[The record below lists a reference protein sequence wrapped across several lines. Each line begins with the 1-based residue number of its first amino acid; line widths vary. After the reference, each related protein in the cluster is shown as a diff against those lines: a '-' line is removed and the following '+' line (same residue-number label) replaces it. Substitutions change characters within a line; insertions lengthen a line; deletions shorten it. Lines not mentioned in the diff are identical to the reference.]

1 MRITFCTLGCK
12 LNFAESSAIGKA
24 LLGLGHVRAKQGET
38 ADVVVLN
45 TCSVT
50 DAADHKGRQAIHRL
64 RRQHPQAVLI
74 VTGCYAALKGQ
85 EIMAMPE
92 VDYVV
97 GANEKDRVVEIVER
111 LDEGCSLD
119 EGLRIKDERRNS
131 ADSDFSAP
139 NTAGEA
145 PASSVIAGE
154 DACAPG
160 QSAGETPASPGALQ
174 HGAAWRPH
182 LLEGD
187 TRQESFFP
195 ACSWDDRTRC
205 FLKVQDG
212 CNYFCTYCTIPL
224 ARGRSRNASIADI
237 VAQAEQALRDGAR
250 EIVLTGVNIGDF
262 GRSTSERF
270 IDLLRALDAL
280 DEGLRIKD
288 ERLNSSDLDV
298 SASNVHTAGET
309 PASPLPPCPLPPS
322 SQAVRG
328 SVPASPVG
336 SPSSCV
342 LHPVFDYRIRI
353 SSCEPNLLTDEVI
366 DFVANSKHFAPHF
379 HIPLQSGNN
388 EMLKIMHR
396 HYDRELFAER
406 VAHIR
411 ERMPNAFIGVDCMVG
426 VRGETEERWEDY
438 LAFVKQLDVSQLHV
452 FTYSERANTRMLEMD
467 LYVVPKKERERR
479 SKILHAVSAE
489 KLQAFYAKHQ
499 GEEAMVLWEGK
510 KEDGMMAGF
519 TENYIKVH
527 APYDKA
533 KVNTFEVVRI

>member
-1 MRITFCTLGCK
+1 MKIAFCTLGCK

-24 LLGLGHVRAKQGET
+24 LLGQGHVRAKQGEA

-74 VTGCYAALKGQ
+74 VTGCYAELKGQ
-85 EIMAMPE
+85 EIKAMPE
-92 VDYVV
+92 VDYVL
-97 GANEKDRVVEIVER
+97 GANEKERVVEIIK
-111 LDEGCSLD
+111 GLD
-119 EGLRIKDERRNS
+119 EGLRIKDKRQNS
-131 ADSDFSAP
+131 VLDEGLRIKDKRLNSTDSEISASKVH
-139 NTAGEA
+139 TAG
-145 PASSVIAGE
+145 V
-154 DACAPG
+154 
-160 QSAGETPASPGALQ
+160 TPASPVALQ
-174 HGAAWRPH
+174 HSAAWRPH

-187 TRQESFFP
+187 TRQTSFFP

-262 GRSTSERF
+262 GRSTGERF
-270 IDLLRALDAL
+270 IDLLRALDEL
-280 DEGLRIKD
+280 GTLPNPPYNGGSRG
-288 ERLNSSDLDV
+288 NSFDS
-298 SASNVHTAGET
+298 ET
-309 PASPLPPCPLPPS
+309 SETK
-322 SQAVRG
+322 VI
-328 SVPASPVG
+328 

-342 LHPVFDYRIRI
+342 LHPSSYPYRLRI

-366 DFVANSKHFAPHF
+366 DLVANSKHFAPHF
-379 HIPLQSGNN
+379 HIPLQSGSN
-388 EMLKIMHR
+388 EVLKIMHR

-479 SKILHAVSAE
+479 SKMLHAVSAE

-499 GEEAMVLWEGK
+499 GEEATVLWEGK